1 MEILIKL
8 FGSKQR
14 IHLMRL
20 FFMHKDELFSFE
32 DIQSKTKIRKET
44 LKKDL
49 LWLLSCEVIK
59 KQNKKITTPRGAKK
73 VIQVY
78 ILNIKNPFTHELY
91 NMLAARGENEVSLLK
106 ARFKKAGKIDLII
119 ASGFFIQNADA
130 RVDLLVV
137 GKNLKKTLLEKEIAL
152 IESEIG
158 KELQYGFFETED
170 FLYRAHMYDKLIRD
184 VIDFP
189 HIKVVDAGVLSKIP
203 KMS

>member
-20 FFMHKDELFSFE
+20 FFMHKETLFSFE
-32 DIQSKTKIRKET
+32 DLQSRTKIRKET

-49 LWLLSCEVIK
+49 VWLLNAEIIK

-73 VIQVY
+73 VVSVY
-78 ILNIKNPFTHELY
+78 VLNIKNPFTTELY

-106 ARFKKAGKIDLII
+106 TRFKKAGKIELVI
-119 ASGFFIQNADA
+119 AAGFFIQNNDA

-137 GKNLKKTLLEKEIAL
+137 GKNLKKKVLEQEISL